1 MAKKEAG
8 MNALV
13 TFVAWLVGV
22 IVSLAVG
29 EALING
35 TLAVSYIGTI
45 TNVVAGWIV
54 VIVTIIGVLMAIVNK
69 LNR

>member
-1 MAKKEAG
+1 MAKKQSG
-8 MNALV
+8 LSTLV

-35 TLAVSYIGTI
+35 TLAVSFIGAI
-45 TNVVAGWIV
+45 TNQVAGWIV
-54 VIVTIIGVLMAIVNK
+54 VIVTLLGVLMALINK
-69 LNR
+69 FK